1 VQYLLD
7 DVSTDAG
14 RRPMT
19 GLVRV
24 VRPVAI
30 DPKVLERLLGISPL
44 PVEHVDAP
52 TIFVDGQIH
61 TAASRWLLRK
71 FQLRPVAST
80 ITSHASRLANY
91 IAYLRNERG
100 LDHPDPTMADVFA
113 ATEDDLRAFYR
124 ARQFERA
131 TAISSDAWR
140 AQLSTI
146 KQFHEFLQAT
156 HHLPAPFRITTFRTP
171 VGTTA
176 TTAIDLRPRTRTASR
191 GTPLTPGFAEL
202 LIQGALR
209 IDRNGT
215 QSAAKTVDRDAA
227 AISLALGSGMRH
239 GTLANIT
246 TYEIPPPCREP
257 LTIIRVP
264 DFITKGDAGGDAYFF
279 SRRLPLIHAYV
290 AGFRADLVADGPPY
304 QPICPI
310 NIIEANA
317 ETWTTEQNGKLVAHR
332 WAETDSA
339 TRRRLVNPDGSS
351 PLLLLNAYKPT
362 PLSYD
367 QVGAITSE
375 ARDWTR
381 LHLNADF
388 PARLRT
394 HDLRHT
400 YATHLTVSI
409 FKRAVAPHVHPD
421 ASDAYMP
428 HRIPDAVEMAKQSL
442 GHASEASTRLYNQH
456 AFKLLDIPL
465 NEFLGDF

>member
-1 VQYLLD
+1 
-7 DVSTDAG
+7 
-14 RRPMT
+14 MT

-30 DPKVLERLLGISPL
+30 DPKVLERLLGTSPL

-100 LDHPDPTMADVFA
+100 LDHPDPAMADVFA
-113 ATEDDLRAFYR
+113 AMEDDLRAFYR
-124 ARQFERA
+124 ARQFEPT
-131 TAISSDAWR
+131 TAVSSDAWR

-156 HHLPAPFRITTFRTP
+156 YHLPAPFRITTFRTP

-202 LIQGALR
+202 LVQGALR
-209 IDRNGT
+209 IDRNGAQT
-215 QSAAKTVDRDAA
+215 AAKTVDRDAA

-257 LTIIRVP
+257 LTVIRIP
-264 DFITKGDAGGDAYFF
+264 DFITKGDAGGDAIFF
-279 SRRLPLIHAYV
+279 SRRLQLIHAYIT
-290 AGFRADLVADGPPY
+290 GSRADLVADGPPY
-304 QPICPI
+304 QTLSPI
-310 NIIEANA
+310 NIVDANA
-317 ETWTTEQNGKLVAHR
+317 DTWTTEQAGKIVSYR
-332 WAETDSA
+332 WAETDST

-400 YATHLTVSI
+400 YATHLTICI

-421 ASDAYMP
+421 ATDAYTP

-442 GHASEASTRLYNQH
+442 GHTSEASTRLYNQH